1 MMNSTFLMA
10 IYCLNYYSAKIIPHA
25 KKLQK
30 KQKNAEIFGQFKKK
44 LYLCSRFARCM
55 CARHVNI
62 FINRLCWAVDL
73 PLNGIC

>member
-1 MMNSTFLMA
+1 MQ
-10 IYCLNYYSAKIIPHA
+10 INYK
-25 KKLQK
+25 K

-44 LYLCSRFARCM
+44 LYLCSRFARYM

>member
-1 MMNSTFLMA
+1 MGSSFLIA
-10 IYCLNYYSAKIIPHA
+10 QNTL
-25 KKLQK
+25 K

-44 LYLCSRFARCM
+44 LYLCSRFARYM

-73 PLNGIC
+73 PLIGYT